1 MRRFVVTYRGRR
13 RELPPGRHVV
23 GREPQCDIVLQ
34 DPQASRRHGAIDV
47 GQDAASYE
55 DLGSRNGS
63 RVDGKDVKAVSVP
76 LGSRSTIEI
85 GEDRLL
91 FSEVGA
97 ERADTMDM
105 SPPDPPR
112 RSSTAPAILL
122 SGIAQKAI
130 ASGHVADAE
139 QLLGKVLADLLG
151 RLPGGKVPEGEL
163 TEATRG
169 ALLLA
174 SATKKGSWLDW
185 IFDAYGAAQRV
196 LPSEFLDSLH
206 SVVRVTRYG
215 PAPRFRAYLDALVAR
230 RAALQPQ
237 ERFLLSRLE
246 GLWNVCAGQ

>member
-1 MRRFVVTYRGRR
+1 MRRFVATYRGRR
-13 RELPPGRHVV
+13 RELPPGRWIV
-23 GREPQCDIVLQ
+23 GREPGCDIVLE
-34 DPQASRRHGAIDV
+34 DPQCSRRHGAIDV
-47 GQDAASYE
+47 GEDAASYE

-63 RVDGKDVKAVSVP
+63 RVDGKEVKGTRAP
-76 LGSRSTIEI
+76 LGPRSTIEV

-91 FSEVGA
+91 FGEMGA

-105 SPPDPPR
+105 SPPEPPR

-139 QLLGKVLADLLG
+139 QLLQKVLGDLMT
-151 RLPGGKVPEGEL
+151 RLPAGRVPDGEL
-163 TEATRG
+163 AEAARG

-174 SATKKGSWLDW
+174 NATKKGSWLDW
-185 IFDAYGAAQRV
+185 IFEAYSKADRV
-196 LPSEFLDSLH
+196 VPADVLDSLH
-206 SVVRVTRYG
+206 SVVRVARYG
-215 PAPRFRAYLDALVAR
+215 PSARLRSYIDSVAAR
-230 RAALQPQ
+230 RATLLPQ